1 MASGN
6 SFIDTE
12 KIPLFKFLEF
22 LFYFSFISLQ
32 IIWFTCGISHMVSF
46 YWLPPHISTL
56 LNLFIS
62 GISLSTHCYSPAL
75 TDPSFP
81 LLSSLLVS
89 WTLYFHVN
97 SHAWKIEDRI
107 KENMWYL
114 SFEPQLVHLIL
125 FFPSSIH
132 LPSDLIISLLFVT
145 KWYFIVYMY

>member
-12 KIPLFKFLEF
+12 KIPLFKFLGF

-32 IIWFTCGISHMVSF
+32 IIWFTCDISHMVSF

-62 GISLSTHCYSPAL
+62 SISLSTHCYSPAPYRPIF
-75 TDPSFP
+75 PSLELFASI
-81 LLSSLLVS
+81 LNSVL
-89 WTLYFHVN
+89 HVN

-125 FFPSSIH
+125 FFPVPFFF
-132 LPSDLIISLLFVT
+132 LQT
-145 KWYFIVYMY
+145 